1 MAHVALFLRDFKLG
15 TRVAEQLTLHSHE
28 VTFCEEIES
37 IPPSAIVAVV
47 NLNDAH
53 FGEIGFV
60 QKLKTLR
67 PQMRIIGVLTRLQKK
82 QLAAYR
88 EAGCALLL
96 PRRSV
101 VRNLPTLITKL
112 DE

>member
-1 MAHVALFLRDFKLG
+1 
-15 TRVAEQLTLHSHE
+15 LHSHE